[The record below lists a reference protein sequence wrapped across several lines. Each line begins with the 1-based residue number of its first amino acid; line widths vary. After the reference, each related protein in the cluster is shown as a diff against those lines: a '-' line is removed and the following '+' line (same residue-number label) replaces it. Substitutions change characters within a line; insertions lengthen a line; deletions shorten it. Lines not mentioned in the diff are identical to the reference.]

1 LRSRGG
7 AALDLRKWHTNENLR
22 QNRVL
27 EQDHRAVKRIARPML
42 GFNTGET
49 AQHTLAGIELMPMIR
64 KRQLKEGAE
73 PGLTV
78 TEQFYTLVLP
88 C

>member
-1 LRSRGG
+1 
-7 AALDLRKWHTNENLR
+7 
-22 QNRVL
+22 
-27 EQDHRAVKRIARPML
+27 ML